1 MTFPGL
7 THAQKTTA
15 QLLEQC
21 TDFDKVVANN
31 MQPQNAAEAINFG
44 LCMGYFEGFTDGI
57 AINKSYSVVADAAGK
72 TSLSVTAEELVFKL
86 YVNRHPES
94 KSQEAV
100 LSVLSALLDA
110 NIIIPKKASVI
121 LTVPPQHN
129 AVASREQLWVK
140 PSPNQ
145 SS

>member
-1 MTFPGL
+1 MKRYLLSAIVFVILFPTL

-21 TDFDKVVANN
+21 ADFDKVVANN
-31 MQPQNAAEAINFG
+31 MQPQSAVEAINFG

-57 AINKSYSVVADAAGK
+57 VINKSYTAVADASSK
-72 TSLSVTAEELVFKL
+72 TSLSVNDEELAFKL
-86 YVNRHPES
+86 YVSRHPES

-110 NIIIPKKASVI
+110 NIIVPKRASAI
-121 LTVPPQHN
+121 LNTPAQHN
-129 AVASREQLWVK
+129 TVESRE
-140 PSPNQ
+140 
-145 SS
+145 